1 MKPETVHTLNRLV
14 VAIGR
19 SLPMYLKWA
28 KPNALVGEEA
38 TMAALEGI
46 ADNQQHMVDR
56 IAEFIVDANELVMH
70 GEFPMVFTGF
80 HDLSCDY
87 LIRESIRY
95 QEHLLTTLQTAVGE
109 LEMAPAAQSL
119 AQKAA
124 GMAEGHLETLREIAD
139 GSHRGPHA
147 TAQ

>member
-1 MKPETVHTLNRLV
+1 MKPETVQTLNRLV

-19 SLPMYLKWA
+19 SLPMYLSWA

-38 TMAALEGI
+38 ILATLEDI
-46 ADNQQHMVDR
+46 ASNQHHMVER
-56 IAEFIVDANELVMH
+56 IAEFIIDADELVMN

-80 HDLSCDY
+80 HDLSCNY
-87 LIRESIRY
+87 LVRECVRY
-95 QEHLLTTLQTAVGE
+95 QEHLLKTLQTAVGE
-109 LEMAPAAQSL
+109 LDMAPSAQSL

-124 GMAEGHLETLREIAD
+124 GMAEGHLETLRELT
-139 GSHRGPHA
+139 SNPQSRSQT